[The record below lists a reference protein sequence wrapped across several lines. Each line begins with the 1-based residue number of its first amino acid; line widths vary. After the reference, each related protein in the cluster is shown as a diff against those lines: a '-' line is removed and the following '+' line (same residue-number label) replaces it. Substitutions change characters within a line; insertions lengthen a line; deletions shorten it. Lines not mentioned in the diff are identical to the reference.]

1 MKDKLKAIVD
11 GQIRELD
18 QPFINIYGEE
28 AMFPEDF
35 GIAREDVNC
44 RCVMLHRARWA
55 LDEDEL
61 DTLKER
67 AEFYGIDKV
76 KDFEEFK
83 SKYINIAEIVT
94 EDNKK
99 TAKAIA
105 RLELQKAKVD
115 ESYITK
121 DLTEIAL
128 LSNVELSGLDYRLK
142 NVDSLT
148 RKVIRKAQKEDLP
161 IRNASEQITD
171 KIRYTYVLSEENFTK
186 KYFEISNILK
196 EKGYKIIRVKN
207 TFKDGVTYKG
217 INTLLETDKG
227 IIFELQYHTD
237 MSLKIKENEL
247 HKIYEKQRVLDKI
260 KDKDKWDELEMLM
273 IKVSERINNPENV
286 EAIL

>member
-171 KIRYTYVLSEENFTK
+171 KIRYTYVLSEENF
-186 KYFEISNILK
+186 
-196 EKGYKIIRVKN
+196 G
-207 TFKDGVTYKG
+207 
-217 INTLLETDKG
+217 
-227 IIFELQYHTD
+227 
-237 MSLKIKENEL
+237 
-247 HKIYEKQRVLDKI
+247 
-260 KDKDKWDELEMLM
+260 
-273 IKVSERINNPENV
+273 
-286 EAIL
+286 